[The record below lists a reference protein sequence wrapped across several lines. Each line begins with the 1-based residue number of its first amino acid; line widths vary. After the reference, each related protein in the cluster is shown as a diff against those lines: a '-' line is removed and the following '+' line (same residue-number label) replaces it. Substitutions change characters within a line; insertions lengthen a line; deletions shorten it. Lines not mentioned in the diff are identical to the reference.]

1 MKTIDITILIIIMY
15 LTCYL
20 TYCTIS
26 VRIKEE
32 SSIIQH
38 KIDSLHRVKDSTW
51 YYKGLL
57 EKQEKLN
64 IMLNRE
70 LLKEIRK

>member
-1 MKTIDITILIIIMY
+1 MKTIDIFGLVITVCLV
-15 LTCYL
+15 CYI

-26 VRIKEE
+26 IRVKEE

-38 KIDSLHRVKDSTW
+38 KMDSLHRVKDSTW

>member
-1 MKTIDITILIIIMY
+1 MKTIAIFGLVITVFLACYI
-15 LTCYL
+15 TC
-20 TYCTIS
+20 CTIS
-26 VRIKEE
+26 IRVKAE

-38 KIDSLHRVKDSTW
+38 KMDSLHRVKDSTW

>member
-15 LTCYL
+15 LACYII
-20 TYCTIS
+20 YCTVS
-26 VRIKEE
+26 VRVKEE

-38 KIDSLHRVKDSTW
+38 KMDSLHRVKDSTW

>member
-1 MKTIDITILIIIMY
+1 MKTIDIIGLVTTIF
-15 LTCYL
+15 LTGYL

>member
-1 MKTIDITILIIIMY
+1 MKTIDIIILIITMY
-15 LTCYL
+15 LACYI

-26 VRIKEE
+26 VRVKEE
-32 SSIIQH
+32 SNIIQH

-64 IMLNRE
+64 TMLNRE

>member
-15 LTCYL
+15 LACYII
-20 TYCTIS
+20 YCTVS
-26 VRIKEE
+26 VRVKEE

>member
-15 LTCYL
+15 LACYII
-20 TYCTIS
+20 YCTIS

>member
-15 LTCYL
+15 LACYI
-20 TYCTIS
+20 TYCNIS
-26 VRIKEE
+26 IRVKEE

-38 KIDSLHRVKDSTW
+38 KMDSLHRVKDSTW

-57 EKQEKLN
+57 EKQERLN

>member
-1 MKTIDITILIIIMY
+1 MKTIDIFGLVITVFLA
-15 LTCYL
+15 CYI

-26 VRIKEE
+26 IRVKEE

-38 KIDSLHRVKDSTW
+38 KMDSLHRVKDSTW

>member
-1 MKTIDITILIIIMY
+1 MKTIDITILIIIMH
-15 LTCYL
+15 LACYI
-20 TYCTIS
+20 TYCTVS
-26 VRIKEE
+26 VRVKEE

-38 KIDSLHRVKDSTW
+38 KMDSLHRVKDSTW

>member
-1 MKTIDITILIIIMY
+1 MKTIDIFGLVITVFFV
-15 LTCYL
+15 CYI
-20 TYCTIS
+20 TYCNIS
-26 VRIKEE
+26 IRVKEE

-38 KIDSLHRVKDSTW
+38 KMDSLHRVKDSTW

>member
-1 MKTIDITILIIIMY
+1 MKTIDIIGLVTTIF

>member
-1 MKTIDITILIIIMY
+1 MKTIDIFGLVITVFFA
-15 LTCYL
+15 CYI

-26 VRIKEE
+26 IRVKEE

-38 KIDSLHRVKDSTW
+38 KMDSLHRVKDSTW